1 MQEILFSAQERVGR
15 GHNNNWTKESV
26 KQMWKTN
33 KSKCATLEQALQA
46 GERHYNGGWNEDK
59 QVEQAS
65 ASYIYI

>member
-1 MQEILFSAQERVGR
+1 
-15 GHNNNWTKESV
+15 
-26 KQMWKTN
+26 MWKTN